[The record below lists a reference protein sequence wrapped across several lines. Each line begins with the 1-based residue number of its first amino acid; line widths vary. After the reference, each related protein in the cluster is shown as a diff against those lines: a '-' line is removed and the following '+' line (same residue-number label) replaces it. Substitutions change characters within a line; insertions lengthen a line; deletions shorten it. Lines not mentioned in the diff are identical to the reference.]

1 MKDKDKYITMGTKQ
15 SLKNQE
21 IVPNIKEENR
31 LISHVVNWEADK
43 IIILQIRNEAGKR
56 TLKLLIVGKKWR
68 KGKII

>member
-1 MKDKDKYITMGTKQ
+1 MKEKDKYITMGTKQ

-43 IIILQIRNEAGKR
+43 IIILQIRNEAGKI
-56 TLKLLIVGKKWR
+56 TLKL
-68 KGKII
+68 